1 MYLFD
6 TDHLTILER
15 RGPNANVLQ
24 TRLATLKPEE
34 LAVTIISYES
44 YEERTRGWLQLI
56 AQVKTPA
63 DELLAYRC
71 LEKHIQTFSRL
82 PVVGYDEAAIQAFQS
97 LRQRYRRL
105 GKMDLKIAAIAI
117 SLNAI
122 LLTRNLADFG
132 QISELNATDW
142 SQ

>member
-1 MYLFD
+1 MYLLD

-15 RGPNANVLQ
+15 RGPGASTLQ
-24 TRLATLKPEE
+24 ARLSVLKPEE
-34 LAVTIISYES
+34 LAVTIISYE
-44 YEERTRGWLQLI
+44 EQTRGWLQLI
-56 AQVKTPA
+56 AQIKTPT
-63 DELLAYRC
+63 DERLAYQR
-71 LEKHIQTFSRL
+71 LEKHIRTFSRL
-82 PVVGYDEAAIQAFQS
+82 PIVGYSEAAMQQFQS

-117 SLNAI
+117 SLNAT

-132 QISELNATDW
+132 QISELKAIDW

>member
-34 LAVTIISYES
+34 LAVTIISYE
-44 YEERTRGWLQLI
+44 EQTRGWLQLI

-63 DELLAYRC
+63 DELLAYRR